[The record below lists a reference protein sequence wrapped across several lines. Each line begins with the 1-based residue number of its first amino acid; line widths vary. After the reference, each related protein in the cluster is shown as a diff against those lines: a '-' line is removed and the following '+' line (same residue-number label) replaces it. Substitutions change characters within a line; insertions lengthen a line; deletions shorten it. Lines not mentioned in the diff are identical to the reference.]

1 MKYRQWRLILAI
13 SLLISSVL
21 LYLFDYAVFK
31 DPHEILTFM
40 LGEIAFLPLEVLLV
54 TLVIDR
60 LLRYMERRNRL
71 EKLNMVIGAFFVEMG
86 TDLLASLSDTDPE
99 IEGIRSNLQITS
111 GWSIEEFSRVA
122 RDLAEYSFKVDIS
135 RVDLE
140 HLHIILSQE
149 RGFFL
154 RLIENPA
161 LMEHESFT
169 DLLLAIFHLT
179 EELARRPSFED
190 LPRSDLALPENR
202 YRKDLRAAGSR
213 MAGIYEIPEDE
224 LSLSLP
230 PGAKDQSL
238 RSDSFRCGYGKR
250 RQGLRRQGIV
260 KREISQESLLLILSL
275 SPISSS
281 AV

>member
-1 MKYRQWRLILAI
+1 MAMKYRQWRLILAL
-13 SLLISSVL
+13 SLLISSAI

-71 EKLNMVIGAFFVEMG
+71 EKLNMVIGAFFVEVG
-86 TDLLASLSDTDPE
+86 TNLLAYLSDTDPE
-99 IEGIRSNLQITS
+99 LEGIRSNLQVTS
-111 GWSIEEFSRVA
+111 RWSDEEFSRVA
-122 RDLAEYSFKVDIS
+122 RNLAEYNFKVDIS

-140 HLHIILSQE
+140 NLHIILSQE

-179 EELARRPSFED
+179 EELARRPSLEN
-190 LPRSDLALPENR
+190 LPKSDLAHLKIDIERTYGQLAQEWLGYMKSMKTSYPYLFHLAMRTNPFDQTASVMVLEKSG
-202 YRKDLRAAGSR
+202 KD
-213 MAGIYEIPEDE
+213 
-224 LSLSLP
+224 
-230 PGAKDQSL
+230 
-238 RSDSFRCGYGKR
+238 
-250 RQGLRRQGIV
+250 
-260 KREISQESLLLILSL
+260 
-275 SPISSS
+275 
-281 AV
+281 

>member
-1 MKYRQWRLILAI
+1 MKYRRWRLILAL
-13 SLLISSVL
+13 SLLISSAI
-21 LYLFDYAVFK
+21 LYLFDYAVFGNL
-31 DPHEILTFM
+31 HEIITFM

-71 EKLNMVIGAFFVEMG
+71 EKLNMVIGAFFVEVG
-86 TDLLASLSDTDPE
+86 TSLLVYLSDMDPE
-99 IEGIRSNLQITS
+99 IEGIRSNLKVTS
-111 GWSIEEFSRVA
+111 RWSGEEFSRVA
-122 RDLAEYSFKVDIS
+122 GSLVEYSFKVDIS

-140 HLHIILSQE
+140 HLHIILSRE

-190 LPRSDLALPENR
+190 LPRSDLAHLKIDIER
-202 YRKDLRAAGSR
+202 TYGRLAREWLDYMK
-213 MAGIYEIPEDE
+213 
-224 LSLSLP
+224 SLKTSYPYLFHLAMRTNP
-230 PGAKDQSL
+230 FDQTASVVVMEE
-238 RSDSFRCGYGKR
+238 GGKN
-250 RQGLRRQGIV
+250 
-260 KREISQESLLLILSL
+260 
-275 SPISSS
+275 
-281 AV
+281 

>member
-1 MKYRQWRLILAI
+1 MAMKYRRWRLILAL
-13 SLLISSVL
+13 SLLISSAI
-21 LYLFDYAVFK
+21 LYLFDYAVFGNL
-31 DPHEILTFM
+31 HEIITFM

-71 EKLNMVIGAFFVEMG
+71 EKLNMVIGAFFVEVG
-86 TDLLASLSDTDPE
+86 TSLLVYLSDMDPE
-99 IEGIRSNLQITS
+99 IEGIRSNLKVTS
-111 GWSIEEFSRVA
+111 RWSGEEFSRVA
-122 RDLAEYSFKVDIS
+122 GSLVEYSFKVDIS

-140 HLHIILSQE
+140 HLHIILSRE

-190 LPRSDLALPENR
+190 LPRSDLAHLKIDIER
-202 YRKDLRAAGSR
+202 TYGRLAREWLDYMK
-213 MAGIYEIPEDE
+213 
-224 LSLSLP
+224 SLKTSYPYLFHLAMRTNP
-230 PGAKDQSL
+230 FDQTASVVVMEE
-238 RSDSFRCGYGKR
+238 GGKN
-250 RQGLRRQGIV
+250 
-260 KREISQESLLLILSL
+260 
-275 SPISSS
+275 
-281 AV
+281 